1 MEMLGAGSDERRSSH
16 LGDHYQRSPTCSDVY
31 TYPLSVE
38 VVLVLLRA
46 VLGLR
51 ERTRTVKG
59 S

>member
-1 MEMLGAGSDERRSSH
+1 MLGARGDERRSSH
-16 LGDHYQRSPTCSDVY
+16 LGDHYQRSLTCSDAH
-31 TYPLSVE
+31 TYPLTVE